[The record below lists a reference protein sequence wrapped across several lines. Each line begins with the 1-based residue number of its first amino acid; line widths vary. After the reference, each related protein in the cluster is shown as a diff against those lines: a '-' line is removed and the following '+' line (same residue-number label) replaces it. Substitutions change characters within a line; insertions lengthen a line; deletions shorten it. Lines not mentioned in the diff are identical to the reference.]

1 MNNKNIKRHLR
12 DKITNWT
19 STIEDENIKNIIK
32 ANTIVS
38 GGAIVSLLNGEEPH
52 DYDIYFKTKESI
64 VTVAKYY
71 ANLFNLS
78 QAYST
83 VEIRYEKPDRVEC
96 FIKSEGIVG
105 TKEELTEE
113 EVEDIENTVPT
124 KKAKKPS
131 YSPMFFSTNAISLS
145 DKIQLVIRFFGSV
158 EDIHLNFDYVHC
170 TCSYDYDTD
179 KLILPSKA
187 LEAII
192 NKELIY
198 TGSKYPLCSII
209 RTRKFIKRGWHIN
222 AGQYVKMALQL
233 NDMDLKNVDVLREQL
248 VGMDSA
254 YFEALIAYVNDGL
267 ENDPNLI
274 VDSNYLMNAIDIV
287 FGEE

>member
-96 FIKSEGIVG
+96 FIKSEGIAG

-233 NDMDLKNVDVLREQL
+233 NDLNLKDKDVLREQL
-248 VGMDSA
+248 VGVDSFF
-254 YFEALIAYVNDGL
+254 FESLISYIDEGL
-267 ENDPNLI
+267 ENDPNLTI
-274 VDSNYLMNAIDIV
+274 DSTYLIEAINIV

>member
-12 DKITNWT
+12 DKITNWANT
-19 STIEDENIKNIIK
+19 VEDENIKNIIK
-32 ANTIVS
+32 ENTIVS

-96 FIKSEGIVG
+96 FIKSEGIAG

-113 EVEDIENTVPT
+113 EVEDIENTVLT

-158 EDIHLNFDYVHC
+158 EDIHLNFDYIHC

-233 NDMDLKNVDVLREQL
+233 NDMNLKNVDVLREQL
-248 VGMDSA
+248 VGIDSL
-254 YFEALIAYVNDGL
+254 YFKDFIQYV
-267 ENDPNLI
+267 ENDIFNDPTLKI
-274 VDSNYLMNAIDIV
+274 DSTYFMNVIDII
-287 FGEE
+287 FGDE

>member
-32 ANTIVS
+32 ANAIVS

-52 DYDIYFKTKESI
+52 DYDIYFKTKEA
-64 VTVAKYY
+64 VATVAKYY

-83 VEIRYEKPDRVEC
+83 VEIRDEKPDRVEC
-96 FIKSEGIVG
+96 FIKSEGIAG
-105 TKEELTEE
+105 SKEELTEE

-248 VGMDSA
+248 TGVDSA
-254 YFEALIAYVNDGL
+254 YFEALIGYVNDGL